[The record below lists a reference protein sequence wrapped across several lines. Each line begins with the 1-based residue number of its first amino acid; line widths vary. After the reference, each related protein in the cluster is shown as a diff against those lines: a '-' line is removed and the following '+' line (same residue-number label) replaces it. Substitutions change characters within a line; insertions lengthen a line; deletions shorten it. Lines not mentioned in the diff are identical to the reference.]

1 MRENAELRQSMAQVA
16 GSAGIAGALMV
27 LLGFWFFR
35 TLVGASESP
44 IYNSSITVFL
54 VLLRGGGI
62 LMLVIAAAAYAG
74 WRPVLAIDG
83 VATTLMGGLMV
94 VIAIIWI
101 AKSDLDG
108 VFMLLFGGLFVRS
121 GLNSWRLFRC
131 SRAAEPAISVD
142 AAPPVVEDGPEARP
156 IAEASGRPG
165 LATSLRAARKQTE
178 AKNERVAMPKA
189 SEPDPEGFL
198 ADLGRSSEDGKH

>member
-1 MRENAELRQSMAQVA
+1 MRENTEFRQSMAQVA

-35 TLVGASESP
+35 TLVGTSESP
-44 IYNSSITVFL
+44 IYNISITVFL

-62 LMLVIAAAAYAG
+62 LMLAIAAAAYAG
-74 WRPVLAIDG
+74 WRPILAIDG
-83 VATTLMGGLMV
+83 IATTLMGVLMV

-131 SRAAEPAISVD
+131 SRAAEPAVAVD
-142 AAPPVVEDGPEARP
+142 AAPPVVEQKP
-156 IAEASGRPG
+156 IAEASGREG
-165 LATSLRAARKQTE
+165 LAASLRAARKRTE
-178 AKNERVAMPKA
+178 AKDERVAMPKA
-189 SEPDPEGFL
+189 GEPDPEGFL
-198 ADLGRSSEDGKH
+198 ADLGRSSEDGGH